1 MMEQLLVD
9 AKRLMLKMKEDDNA
23 ADMLVTEGTNLLNR
37 IKAMKQYREDITK
50 LNELAKHRPK
60 STLLLG
66 SKEESTRIAEL
77 QQENIDLQTTLE
89 DHQSALELIMSKY
102 REHIFSLVSAN
113 RLDAEVLKTKFSNK
127 EQSKTEQICEM
138 ASVMSKAIQIDDAA
152 IQEEEERHAALEF
165 ENQGLRELLH
175 ISGISRSE
183 FEEFQKERER
193 QRGSSTPTMSD

>member
-1 MMEQLLVD
+1 
-9 AKRLMLKMKEDDNA
+9 
-23 ADMLVTEGTNLLNR
+23 
-37 IKAMKQYREDITK
+37 
-50 LNELAKHRPK
+50 
-60 STLLLG
+60 
-66 SKEESTRIAEL
+66 
-77 QQENIDLQTTLE
+77 
-89 DHQSALELIMSKY
+89 
-102 REHIFSLVSAN
+102 
-113 RLDAEVLKTKFSNK
+113 
-127 EQSKTEQICEM
+127 M